1 MGWDYVSELLP
12 LTDILFIP
20 QMIYEYGERRWND
33 IDRENRRTRRKTC
46 PSATLS
52 TTNPTWIDPG
62 ANPGLRGER
71 PATNRLS
78 HGTAAC
84 SWLPIKFI
92 RNDDVSQSRR
102 LPLTDGC
109 GLDDRG
115 LIPVLVLEFYFSP
128 AFCVMQS
135 PIQCVPRFMGDK
147 ATGAWR
153 SM

>member
-1 MGWDYVSELLP
+1 MENDGGMILKGKTEELGEKPVPVLLCP
-12 LTDILFIP
+12 PQIP
-20 QMIYEYGERRWND
+20 HGL
-33 IDRENRRTRRKTC
+33 
-46 PSATLS
+46 A
-52 TTNPTWIDPG
+52 PG
-62 ANPGLRGER
+62 ANPGFRGER
-71 PATNRLS
+71 PETNRLS

-92 RNDDVSQSRR
+92 RNDDASQSRR

-147 ATGAWR
+147 ATGA
-153 SM
+153 